1 MSEIPFTDPTPYVGL
16 PPKPKFT
23 DREWFQALDQFAR
36 VFAIRPGERVLMLTD
51 PLLDTRVVD
60 AVTGLARA
68 RGATV
73 TQYMAPHTSLPGVPE
88 AVKPIIEQADFVEWV
103 ELPWGEGYRSGTLWS
118 ELDRIASGGH
128 SPLLEIET
136 GGALAVRDRVPG
148 AVTIFI
154 TAPSR
159 DELEKRLRA
168 RATESEGE
176 IDERLEIA
184 ERQLQHEGEFDHKIV
199 NDDLE
204 RALDELEEIV
214 RGELQGAGTI
224 GAHDSSTR

>member
-1 MSEIPFTDPTPYVGL
+1 MASSAASPVFVITGTSGEGKSTLARRLAERVSEL
-16 PPKPKFT
+16 
-23 DREWFQALDQFAR
+23 EL
-36 VFAIRPGERVLMLTD
+36 AISATTRPRRPGEEDGRDYWFLSDEEFDERLAED
-51 PLLDTRVVD
+51 GFLEH
-60 AVTGLARA
+60 VT
-68 RGATV
+68 
-73 TQYMAPHTSLPGVPE
+73 
-88 AVKPIIEQADFVEWV
+88 
-103 ELPWGEGYRSGTLWS
+103 LPWGEGYRSGTLWS
-118 ELDRIASGGH
+118 ELERITGRARA
-128 SPLLEIET
+128 PLLEIET
-136 GGALAVRDRVPG
+136 GGALAVRDRIPG

-184 ERQLQHEGEFDHKIV
+184 ERQLQLEAEFDQKIV
-199 NDDLE
+199 NDDLD

-224 GAHDSSTR
+224 PARDSSTR

>member
-1 MSEIPFTDPTPYVGL
+1 
-16 PPKPKFT
+16 
-23 DREWFQALDQFAR
+23 
-36 VFAIRPGERVLMLTD
+36 
-51 PLLDTRVVD
+51 
-60 AVTGLARA
+60 
-68 RGATV
+68 
-73 TQYMAPHTSLPGVPE
+73 VPE
-88 AVKPIIEQADFVEWV
+88 LELAISATTRPRRLGEEDGRDYWFLPDKDFDERLAEDGFLEHVT
-103 ELPWGEGYRSGTLWS
+103 LPWGEGYRSGTLWS
-118 ELDRIASGGH
+118 ELERITGRGH
-128 SPLLEIET
+128 APLLEIET
-136 GGALAVRDRVPG
+136 GGALAVRDRIPG

-184 ERQLQHEGEFDHKIV
+184 ERQLQLEAEFDHKIV
-199 NDDLE
+199 NDDLD

-214 RGELQGAGTI
+214 RAELQGAGTI

>member
-1 MSEIPFTDPTPYVGL
+1 LASS
-16 PPKPKFT
+16 
-23 DREWFQALDQFAR
+23 AAR
-36 VFAIRPGERVLMLTD
+36 PVFVVTGTSGEGKSTLARRLVERVPELELAISATTRPRRPGEKDGRDYWFLSD
-51 PLLDTRVVD
+51 DEFD
-60 AVTGLARA
+60 ARLAEDGFLEHVT
-68 RGATV
+68 
-73 TQYMAPHTSLPGVPE
+73 
-88 AVKPIIEQADFVEWV
+88 
-103 ELPWGEGYRSGTLWS
+103 LPWGEGYRSGTLLS
-118 ELDRIASGGH
+118 EIDRISADGRV
-128 SPLLEIET
+128 PLLEIET

-159 DELEKRLRA
+159 DELEQRLRA

-176 IDERLEIA
+176 IDERLEVA
-184 ERQLQHEGEFDHKIV
+184 ERQLQLESEFDHKIV

-214 RGELQGAGTI
+214 RGDLQGAGTI

>member
-1 MSEIPFTDPTPYVGL
+1 MASSAASPVFVITGTSGEGKSTL
-16 PPKPKFT
+16 
-23 DREWFQALDQFAR
+23 AR
-36 VFAIRPGERVLMLTD
+36 RLAESVPELELAISATTRPRRPGEEDGRDYWFLSDDEFDERLAED
-51 PLLDTRVVD
+51 GFLEH
-60 AVTGLARA
+60 VT
-68 RGATV
+68 
-73 TQYMAPHTSLPGVPE
+73 
-88 AVKPIIEQADFVEWV
+88 
-103 ELPWGEGYRSGTLWS
+103 LPWGEGYRSGTLWS
-118 ELDRIASGGH
+118 ELERITGRGH
-128 SPLLEIET
+128 APLLEIET

>member
-1 MSEIPFTDPTPYVGL
+1 MASSAASPVLVITGTSGEGKSTL
-16 PPKPKFT
+16 
-23 DREWFQALDQFAR
+23 AR
-36 VFAIRPGERVLMLTD
+36 RLAERVPELELAISATTRPRRPGEEDGRDYWFLSDEEFDERLAED
-51 PLLDTRVVD
+51 GFLEH
-60 AVTGLARA
+60 VT
-68 RGATV
+68 
-73 TQYMAPHTSLPGVPE
+73 
-88 AVKPIIEQADFVEWV
+88 
-103 ELPWGEGYRSGTLWS
+103 LPWGEGYRSGTLWS
-118 ELDRIASGGH
+118 ELERITGRGRGRV
-128 SPLLEIET
+128 PLLEIET
-136 GGALAVRDRVPG
+136 GGALAVRDRIPG

-184 ERQLQHEGEFDHKIV
+184 DRQLQLEAEFDHKIV
-199 NDDLE
+199 NDDLD